1 MVITDYDKYL
11 SRRSKARKPSAIRA
25 LQPLIALPGMISLG
39 GGLPHPSTFPILDM
53 SFTLTNGDTLT
64 ISDIEMRRALQ
75 YSNTNGL
82 PDLIEWLKQLQIEEH
97 KPKYDFDICIGNGSQ
112 DVLSKAFEML
122 LNEGDSI
129 LIEKPAYTG
138 ALAFLRPMNL
148 NFVDIETD
156 GNGIIPEKLEEALE
170 NWDDSKPRP
179 KCIYTVPIGGNP
191 TGVSVSLERKKKI
204 YELAQK
210 FDFIILEDDPY
221 YYLQFSEQRIPSYFS
236 MDVDGR
242 VLRFDSFSKILSSGI
257 RIGWASGPK
266 PLVNRIVLHT
276 QAANLHAS
284 GLSQTFA
291 LSILRRWGVFGFMEH
306 AKKTAAFYKQKRDI
320 FIESAEKYLNG
331 LAEWNTPSAGM
342 FIWLK
347 LLGIND
353 SETLIKKKA
362 IEKKVLMVPGF
373 EFFPNTEVTSY
384 VRASYSTATKE
395 EIDEAL
401 KRLASLLKDA
411 IASQNQ

>member
-1 MVITDYDKYL
+1 MDY
-11 SRRSKARKPSAIRA
+11 SRFISKRSQARKPSAIRA
-25 LQPLIALPGMISLG
+25 LQPLISLPGMISLG

-53 SFTLTNGDTLT
+53 KFTLTNGEIVT
-64 ISDIEMRRALQ
+64 IPENEMRRALQ

-97 KPKYDFDICIGNGSQ
+97 KPSYDFDICIGNGSQ
-112 DVLSKAFEML
+112 DVLSKSFEML
-122 LNEGDSI
+122 IEEGDSI
-129 LIEKPAYTG
+129 LIEKPAYVG

-148 NFVDIETD
+148 NFIDIETD
-156 GNGIIPEKLEEALE
+156 RDGLIPECLEKALE
-170 NWDDSKPRP
+170 NWKDEKTRP
-179 KCIYTVPIGGNP
+179 KVLYTVPVAGNP
-191 TGVSVSLERKKKI
+191 TGVNISLERKKKI
-204 YELAQK
+204 YAIAQK
-210 FDFIILEDDPY
+210 YNFIILEDDPY

-257 RIGWASGPK
+257 RIGWVSGPK
-266 PLVNRIVLHT
+266 PLINRIVLHT
-276 QAANLHAS
+276 QAANLHPS

-291 LSILRRWGVFGFMEH
+291 LSILRRWGIFGFLEH
-306 AKKTAAFYKQKRDI
+306 TRKNARFYESKRDI
-320 FIESAEKYLNG
+320 FIKSAEKYLEG
-331 LAEWNTPSAGM
+331 LAEWNVPKAGM

-347 LLGIND
+347 LLGIKD

-373 EFFPNTEVTSY
+373 EFFPNNDITPY
-384 VRASYSTATKE
+384 VRASFSTATKE

-401 KRLASLLKDA
+401 KRLASLLRDA
-411 IASQNQ
+411 RASEENNN